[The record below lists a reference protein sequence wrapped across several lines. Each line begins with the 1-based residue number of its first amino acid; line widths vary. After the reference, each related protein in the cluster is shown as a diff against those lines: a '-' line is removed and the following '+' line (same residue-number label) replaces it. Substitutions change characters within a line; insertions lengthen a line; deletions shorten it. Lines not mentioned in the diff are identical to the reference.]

1 MPVAV
6 VTDSTAYLPAECVH
20 GRGVTVVPLYV
31 RIGDIERRE
40 GVDVSPAEVAEA
52 LATRPA
58 SVSTSRPAPADFVEV
73 YRALLKA
80 PDDRVVSVHLAR
92 RISGTYDAAVLAAA
106 EFDGRVTVVDSGST
120 GMGLGFAV
128 LAAAGAA
135 AAGGSADE
143 VAAAADAVRD
153 RTVSL
158 FYVDTLEFLRRGGR
172 IGAASALLGT
182 ALSVKPIL
190 QIANGEIVVRDK
202 VRTSGRALAR
212 LVDLAVDAVG
222 ESDVDVVVHHSAAAQ
237 RADSVLAALTERLG
251 DRMRDGRVIEAGGVV
266 TAHVGPGFV
275 AVVLHARPDTTS
287 AVAPRGGT

>member
-6 VTDSTAYLPAECVH
+6 VTDSTAYLPAECAH
-20 GRGVTVVPLYV
+20 GVTVVPLYV
-31 RIGDIERRE
+31 RIGGVERRE

-73 YRALLKA
+73 YRALLRE
-80 PDDRVVSVHLAR
+80 PGDRVVSVHLAR
-92 RISGTYDAAVLAAA
+92 QISGTYDAAVLAAA
-106 EFDGRVTVVDSGST
+106 EFGGRVTVVDSGST

-128 LAAAGAA
+128 LAAASAA
-135 AAGGSADE
+135 AAGGSAGE

-172 IGAASALLGT
+172 IGAASALLGS

-251 DRMRDGRVIEAGGVV
+251 ERVRDGRVIEAGGVI

-287 AVAPRGGT
+287 AATPGADT